1 LQLIKYLRVFPT
13 TRVASTHQ
21 LSAHYQHSLVR
32 SHDTIHVRCGC
43 SSTKEYQRH
52 PQFAQ
57 LQQFPQFIQLPQ
69 FARSKEQHHVAQPGW
84 RHAARRSRGRPQAS
98 HLPTVHAA
106 TLIHRHATAIY
117 TAAIIPRHATPLRAC
132 SEHSLRPYV
141 NHQTPR
147 RPVPRPARR
156 SRRRRCRDSW
166 RSIRRSKCFFI
177 LCFVMVVVGFMII
190 STALLCGRS
199 TAEKAKKAAQE
210 QEQAKAQSVWR
221 LR

>member
-132 SEHSLRPYV
+132 SEHSLPIRQPP
-141 NHQTPR
+141 NTKETCASSCQALATTQMPR
-147 RPVPRPARR
+147 FLAEYPTKQMLFHPVLRH
-156 SRRRRCRDSW
+156 
-166 RSIRRSKCFFI
+166 
-177 LCFVMVVVGFMII
+177 G
-190 STALLCGRS
+190 GRGLHDHIYG
-199 TAEKAKKAAQE
+199 AA
-210 QEQAKAQSVWR
+210 VWP
-221 LR
+221 LYG

>member
-1 LQLIKYLRVFPT
+1 MIPFMF
-13 TRVASTHQ
+13 VA
-21 LSAHYQHSLVR
+21 
-32 SHDTIHVRCGC
+32 
-43 SSTKEYQRH
+43 
-52 PQFAQ
+52 
-57 LQQFPQFIQLPQ
+57 
-69 FARSKEQHHVAQPGW
+69 
-84 RHAARRSRGRPQAS
+84 AARRQRNINDIHSSHSSNSFHSSYSSHSSHGAKSNTTSHNQAGGMPLGDLEAGHRQVTYPQFTPPPS
-98 HLPTVHAA
+98 YTGTLLPSTPPPSYHGMPLPCAPA
-106 TLIHRHATAIY
+106 PNTL
-117 TAAIIPRHATPLRAC
+117 C
-132 SEHSLRPYV
+132 PYV